1 MSVVS
6 WTPPENETIRQH
18 AGKLPAAKIAAQLKN
33 RSHKA
38 VVAQA
43 SKLGISLRMPAL
55 LPDKTPKP
63 KPITMSKEQAAIV
76 IKEAIREVAFTS
88 RRKPSEIHLPRQN
101 DTDAI
106 AARNRAIRLAH
117 RQGVDK
123 ATLGSAFQR
132 TPQCINSI
140 IAPPKPCNR

>member
-1 MSVVS
+1 MRADA
-6 WTPPENETIRQH
+6 WTPKEEQLIRQL
-18 AGKLPAAKIAAQLKN
+18 AGKIKAEKIAERLKN

-38 VVAQA
+38 LIMHA
-43 SKLGISLRMPAL
+43 SKLGISLKMPVL

-76 IKEAIREVAFTS
+76 IREAIREVAFTS
-88 RRKPSEIHLPRQN
+88 RLKPSEIHLPSPR
-101 DTDAI
+101 DYDAV

-123 ATLGSAFQR
+123 DTLCSAFQR
-132 TPQCINSI
+132 TRQLINSV
-140 IAPPKPCNR
+140 IAPIQCNR